1 MHNALYVLADW
12 KAGLADY
19 KFWWRFGLLD
29 VKLRY
34 RRTLL
39 GPFWLTLSFGVSVM
53 ALTLVYSMLF
63 NVTAGTYFTYLIV
76 GLAVWGLISTLLIDG
91 CQTFVKHS
99 QLILQQPLPIL
110 VHALRSV
117 VSSFL
122 VFAHNLV
129 IVIIAL
135 AVSGVGVSWR
145 TALAIPAI
153 AVILVNGV
161 WVALLLGLICARF
174 RDLPQ
179 LVALLVNI
187 AFLVTPVF
195 WYKHMLADRAYFV
208 DLNPLYAFLE
218 FVRSPLLGQL
228 PTPTSVWV
236 VMAATLGGWLLTLLV
251 ALRLQPRLTYWL

>member
-1 MHNALYVLADW
+1 
-12 KAGLADY
+12 
-19 KFWWRFGLLD
+19 
-29 VKLRY
+29 
-34 RRTLL
+34 
-39 GPFWLTLSFGVSVM
+39 
-53 ALTLVYSMLF
+53 
-63 NVTAGTYFTYLIV
+63 
-76 GLAVWGLISTLLIDG
+76 
-91 CQTFVKHS
+91 
-99 QLILQQPLPIL
+99 
-110 VHALRSV
+110 

-129 IVIIAL
+129 IVAIAL

-145 TALAIPAI
+145 TLLAIPAL

-161 WVALLLGLICARF
+161 WVALLLGMLCARL

-195 WYKHMLADRAYFV
+195 WYKHMLAGRAQFV

-228 PTPTSVWV
+228 PPMTSVRV
-236 VMAATLGGWLLTLLV
+236 VLVATLGGWLLTFLT
-251 ALRLQPRLTYWL
+251 ALRLQARLTYWL

>member
-1 MHNALYVLADW
+1 MREARGVLADW
-12 KAGLADY
+12 KAGLANY
-19 KFWWRFGLLD
+19 PFWWRFGLLD
-29 VKLRY
+29 IKLRY

-39 GPFWLTLSFGVSVM
+39 GPFWVTLSFGVSAV
-53 ALTLVYSMLF
+53 ALSLVYSLLF
-63 NVTAGTYFTYLIV
+63 KVTADSYFAYLIV
-76 GLAVWGLISTLLIDG
+76 GLAVWGLMSTLITEG
-91 CQTFVKHS
+91 CTTFVRHS
-99 QLILQQPLPIL
+99 QLIQQQPLPIL

-117 VSSFL
+117 VGNFL
-122 VFAHNLV
+122 VFIHNLV
-129 IVIIAL
+129 VVAIAL
-135 AVSGVGVSWR
+135 AVAGVGFSWP
-145 TALAIPAI
+145 TLLAIPAI

-161 WVALLLGLICARF
+161 WVAMLLGMLCARF

-195 WYKHMLADRAYFV
+195 WYKHMLAGRAHFV

-228 PTPTSVWV
+228 PPFTAVQV
-236 VMAATLGGWLLTLLV
+236 VLVATIGGWLLTFLV

>member
-1 MHNALYVLADW
+1 MRDALDVLVDW
-12 KAGLADY
+12 QAGLANY
-19 KFWWRFGLLD
+19 RFWWRFGLLD

-39 GPFWLTLSFGVSVM
+39 GPFWLTLSFGLSAV

-63 NVTAGTYFTYLIV
+63 KVTAGSYFAYLIV
-76 GLAVWGLISTLLIDG
+76 GLAVWGLMSTLLIEG
-91 CQTFVKHS
+91 CTTFVRHS

-129 IVIIAL
+129 IVAIAL

-145 TALAIPAI
+145 TLLAIPAL

-161 WVALLLGLICARF
+161 WVALLLGMLCARL

-195 WYKHMLADRAYFV
+195 WYKHMLAGRAQFV

-228 PTPTSVWV
+228 PPMTSVRV
-236 VMAATLGGWLLTLLV
+236 VLVATLGGWLLTFLT
-251 ALRLQPRLTYWL
+251 ALRLQARLTYWL